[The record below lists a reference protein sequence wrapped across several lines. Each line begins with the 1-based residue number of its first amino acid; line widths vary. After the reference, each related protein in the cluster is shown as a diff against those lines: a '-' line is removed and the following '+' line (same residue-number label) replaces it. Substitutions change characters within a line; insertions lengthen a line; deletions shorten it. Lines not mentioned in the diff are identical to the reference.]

1 MRMTV
6 MQYLRTL
13 LGIAGVAVVTAA
25 TMLIV
30 ILILRIDLF
39 SALIDRLMSPF

>member
-1 MRMTV
+1 MTITHYFKAV
-6 MQYLRTL
+6 LSFV
-13 LGIAGVAVVTAA
+13 GVAAVTAA

-39 SALIDRLMSPF
+39 STLIDRLTSSF